1 MPKKIEIGV
10 DELVEARKDI
20 SDDNGVLYK
29 AHVAPRSWDSEERSA
44 VFTISAE
51 VEDSYRDIV
60 VQSGIDLESRFN
72 KNPVALFGH
81 RSWDMPIGSWTDI
94 KTVRSSPKRTEGKL
108 MFSPEGTDEMADRV
122 ASNVAAGTLRAAS
135 IGFMPK
141 AAEKILDEEGNWTYG
156 YKFNEV
162 ELYEVSVVSIPAVRQ
177 AIVRGAS
184 PTAEDIVSPEVIE
197 EFLEHLKANP
207 GLVKM
212 INRSLYEDVYR
223 EITGKKHSVDTL
235 TIKADLDPEGHIK
248 VFRGLVERAEAAV
261 KTLTEVDVPEEAE
274 PEVPPFDEEKFTK
287 DMEQAADELLAP
299 FEEKAEALP
308 EEHKSIVQ
316 RVLDRVRSAFAPTE
330 PEIEEPEK
338 ASDETKAALKR
349 AVEELEARHK
359 AA

>member
-122 ASNVAAGTLRAAS
+122 ASNVAAGVLRAAS
-135 IGFMPK
+135 IGFMPR

-184 PTAEDIVSPEVIE
+184 PTAEEIVSPEVIE

-207 GLVKM
+207 GLAKM
-212 INRSLYEDVYR
+212 INRGLYEDVYR
-223 EITGKKHSVDTL
+223 EMTGNKQMVTVAIDEKMEEIRS
-235 TIKADLDPEGHIK
+235 
-248 VFRGLVERAEAAV
+248 LVERAETVMKGIGAAGV
-261 KTLTEVDVPEEAE
+261 VGNPAAEE
-274 PEVPPFDEEKFTK
+274 PEVPPFDEDQFTK